1 MFARM
6 KSSNYLLV
14 IILFIAS
21 CQKKELVK
29 EIAIDNWEF
38 RELEG
43 EDWLPATVPG
53 FVHLDLFDNDLIED
67 PFYRDNENKLQ
78 WIEEKTWEYKA
89 EFTLNSDFL
98 NNKSISLSFSGI
110 DTYADVYLNDSLIT
124 TCDNF
129 FVSHSIELSSLL
141 KLNNELIFVFKPTVE
156 YALQM
161 SENAPFN
168 LPGDERVY
176 VRKPQFHFG
185 WDWGPKLIG
194 CGITEEVKLIAS
206 KTAQISDFYVRTISI
221 GDSVTK
227 MRLEIEISNLDD
239 NDYSIELLGE
249 TYSVESKTTHIDFAL
264 VNPEL
269 WRPRGYGT
277 QNFQNLQVNLLNND
291 GDVIDQINAQY
302 AISQIDLIQEEDEL
316 GKGFKFQVHG
326 QDVYAKGANWI
337 PLDYFHTRVDSSQ
350 YRKALLDLV
359 DANMNMLRVWGGGIY
374 ESDYFYDLCDSL
386 GIMVWQD
393 FMFACAMYPGD
404 TKFME
409 YVELEATQQIKR
421 LRKHPSITLWC
432 GNNENSE
439 GWHRWGWQD
448 DRTEEE
454 INSIWEA
461 YQNLFNKLL
470 PNLVDTLTNTDYWES
485 SPQYGR
491 GDTKHQF
498 TGDAHYWGVW
508 HDAEPFENFEKKVP
522 RFMSEYGFQS
532 FPEMDAIELYA
543 LEEDFDLD
551 SKVMKVHQKHP
562 RGNSLI
568 QEYMLCDYRA
578 PIDFASFVYL
588 SQVLQA
594 QGMRIGMEAHRRA
607 RPYNMGTLYWQFND
621 CWPVA
626 SWSSRDY
633 YGNWKALHYAAK
645 RAYENL
651 LISTIQS
658 EDSIS
663 IYLINDESEN
673 QNYDLLI
680 EHIDYNGNRM
690 GSKAKSTSIKG
701 ASSKLIHT
709 LALDNYLYID
719 SIENHSYLDI
729 QVLQNGEVKA
739 RKLHHFV
746 KTKEMDLPYTGISY
760 KVEKDSIGFV
770 LELFSDAFMKD
781 VMINSLHDGRFE
793 DNYFDLPAN
802 EHRRIRFY
810 NDYPMEKF
818 NTNNLTFFS
827 IVDTYE

>member
-6 KSSNYLLV
+6 KSTSYLLV
-14 IILFIAS
+14 LILFLAS

-29 EIAIDNWEF
+29 EVFITNWEF
-38 RELEG
+38 REQGAE
-43 EDWLPATVPG
+43 WLPATIPG
-53 FVHLDLFDNDLIED
+53 FVHLDLFDNNLIED

-78 WIEEKTWEYKA
+78 WIEEKSWEYKT
-89 EFTLNSDFL
+89 EFALDSEFL
-98 NNKSISLSFSGI
+98 KNKSIALNFSGI

-129 FVSHSIELSSLL
+129 FVEHSIELSSLL
-141 KLNNELIFVFKPTVE
+141 KFNNELIFVFKPTVE

-161 SENAPFN
+161 SENASFN
-168 LPGDERVY
+168 LPGEERVY

-194 CGITEEVKLIAS
+194 GGITEEVKLVAS
-206 KTAQISDFYVRTISI
+206 NTAQISDFYVSTISI
-221 GDSVTK
+221 SDSVTK

-269 WRPRGYGT
+269 WRPLGYGA

-291 GDVIDQINAQY
+291 GDVIDQINEQY
-302 AISQIDLIQEEDEL
+302 AIRQIDLIQEEDEL
-316 GKGFKFQVHG
+316 GKGFKFQVNR

-337 PLDYFHTRVDSSQ
+337 PLDFFHTRVDSNQ
-350 YRKALLDLV
+350 YRKALIDAA

-386 GIMVWQD
+386 GILVWQD

-404 TKFME
+404 DKFME
-409 YVELEATQQIKR
+409 SVEIEATQQIKR
-421 LRKHPSITLWC
+421 LRKHPSIALWC

-439 GWHRWGWQD
+439 GWNRWGWQA
-448 DRTEEE
+448 DRGEEE
-454 INSIWEA
+454 INSIWTD

-470 PNLVDTLTNTDYWES
+470 PNLVDSLTNTAYWES

-491 GDTKHQF
+491 GDAKHQF

-508 HDAEPFENFEKKVP
+508 HDAEPFANFETKVP
-522 RFMSEYGFQS
+522 RFMSEYGLQS
-532 FPEMDAIELYA
+532 FPDMETLELFA
-543 LEEDFDLD
+543 LEEDLD
-551 SKVMKVHQKHP
+551 TESKVMKTHQKHP

-568 QEYMLCDYRA
+568 TEYMLRDYKEPA
-578 PIDFASFVYL
+578 DFESFVYL
-588 SQVLQA
+588 SQILQA
-594 QGMRIGMEAHRRA
+594 DGMRIGIEAHRRA
-607 RPYNMGTLYWQFND
+607 KPYNMGTLYWQFND
-621 CWPVA
+621 CWPSV

-633 YGNWKALHYAAK
+633 YGNWKALHYTVK
-645 RAYENL
+645 NSYEDL
-651 LISTIQS
+651 LISIVQS
-658 EDSIS
+658 TDSLF
-663 IYLINDESEN
+663 IYTVNDKSETVE
-673 QNYDLLI
+673 YDLLV
-680 EHIDYNGNRM
+680 EHVDYQG
-690 GSKAKSTSIKG
+690 GTLKANAFVVDVPA
-701 ASSKLIHT
+701 ASST
-709 LALDNYLYID
+709 LQKSIALNDYLYID
-719 SIENHSYLDI
+719 SIQNSSYLDV
-729 QVLQNGEVKA
+729 QLLLNGEVKA

-746 KTKEMDLPYTGISY
+746 KTRDMDLPYTGISY
-760 KVEKDSIGFV
+760 KVEKDSLGFV

-810 NDYPMEKF
+810 NDYPMEEF
-818 NTNNLTFFS
+818 NTSNLTFFS
-827 IVDTYE
+827 VLDTYD